1 MQAMADHTI
10 PTGAAGSDAGWT
22 LVSLRPQG
30 QHVALRRAVAGLG
43 GHVLALSP
51 WRLQRLHGTPVVRQ
65 LQRALNCDR
74 VVFTSPAAVA
84 AAASLLPLAEAQR
97 SPWLT
102 VGEGTA
108 RALQAHGIT
117 DVHAP
122 QRMDSEGL
130 LALPVLAHVQGLRIG
145 LVTAPGGR
153 GLIAAQLQA
162 ALVDVG
168 AFDRGARR
176 LLRLPPRT
184 LARLAHSA
192 QPWVLAVSSGEA
204 LQHFWQQLP
213 PALRQRLQARAT
225 AVVASDRLGEQ
236 ARALGLQ
243 HVVRAAGPTTAQ
255 LVAAAHAT
263 LTVPAA
269 T

>member
-10 PTGAAGSDAGWT
+10 PTGAAGSEAGWT
-22 LVSLRPQG
+22 FISLRPRG
-30 QHVALRRAVAGLG
+30 QNAALRRAVAGLG
-43 GHVLALSP
+43 GHVVALPP
-51 WRLQRLHGTPVVRQ
+51 WRLQRLQGTPVVRQ

-84 AAASLLPLAEAQR
+84 AAAALLPLADAQR

-108 RALQAHGIT
+108 RALRTQGI
-117 DVHAP
+117 DQVHAP

-130 LALPVLAHVQGLRIG
+130 LALPVLAQVQGLRIG

-162 ALVDVG
+162 AGATLERADVYQ
-168 AFDRGARR
+168 RC
-176 LLRLPPRT
+176 LLGLQPRV
-184 LARLAHSA
+184 LARLARSA
-192 QPWVLAVSSGEA
+192 SPWVLAVSSGEA
-204 LQHFWQQLP
+204 LQHFWRQI
-213 PALRQRLQARAT
+213 PAALQQRLRAH
-225 AVVASDRLGEQ
+225 ASIVVASDRLGEQ
-236 ARALGLQ
+236 ARDLGL
-243 HVVRAAGPTTAQ
+243 HRVVRSAGPTTEQ

-263 LTVPAA
+263 LTGPAA

>member
-10 PTGAAGSDAGWT
+10 PTGAAGSEAGWT
-22 LVSLRPQG
+22 FISLRPRG
-30 QHVALRRAVAGLG
+30 QNASLRRAVAGLG
-43 GHVLALSP
+43 GHLVALPP
-51 WRLQRLHGTPVVRQ
+51 WRLQRLQGTPVVRQ

-84 AAASLLPLAEAQR
+84 AAAALLPLADAQR

-108 RALQAHGIT
+108 RALRAEGVAE
-117 DVHAP
+117 VHAP

-130 LALPVLAHVQGLRIG
+130 LALPVLAQVQGLRIG

-162 ALVDVG
+162 AGATLERADVYQ
-168 AFDRGARR
+168 RR
-176 LLRLPPRT
+176 LLRLPPRA
-184 LARLAHSA
+184 LARLARSA
-192 QPWVLAVSSGEA
+192 SPWVLAVSSGEA
-204 LQHFWQQLP
+204 LQHFWRQI
-213 PALRQRLQARAT
+213 PAALQRRLRAHASI
-225 AVVASDRLGEQ
+225 VVASDRLGEQ
-236 ARALGLQ
+236 ARSLGL
-243 HVVRAAGPTTAQ
+243 HRVVRSAGPTTEQ

-263 LTVPAA
+263 LTGPAA

>member
-10 PTGAAGSDAGWT
+10 PTGAAGSDAAWT
-22 LVSLRPQG
+22 LISLRPQG
-30 QHVALRRAVAGLG
+30 QHAALRRAVAGLG

-65 LQRALNCDR
+65 LQRTLNCDR

-84 AAASLLPLAEAQR
+84 AAASLLTLVEAQR

-108 RALQAHGIT
+108 RALQAHGISE
-117 DVHAP
+117 VHAP

-130 LALPVLAHVQGLRIG
+130 LALPVLADVQGLRIG

-162 ALVDVG
+162 AGARIERADVYQ
-168 AFDRGARR
+168 RR
-176 LLRLPPRT
+176 LLRLTPRT

-192 QPWVLAVSSGEA
+192 FPWVLAVSSGEA

-213 PALRQRLQARAT
+213 PALQQRLQAHAT
-225 AVVASDRLGEQ
+225 AVVASDRLSEQ

>member
-1 MQAMADHTI
+1 MQAMVDHTI
-10 PTGAAGSDAGWT
+10 PTGATRSGARWT
-22 LVSLRPQG
+22 LISLRPQG
-30 QHVALRRAVAGLG
+30 QQAALRRAVAGRG
-43 GHVLALSP
+43 GQVLALPP
-51 WRLQRLHGTPVVRQ
+51 WRLQRLHGTPVLRQ

-74 VVFTSPAAVA
+74 VVFTSPAAVT
-84 AAASLLPLAEAQR
+84 AAASLLALAEAQR

-108 RALQAHGIT
+108 RALQAHGVAE
-117 DVHAP
+117 VHAP

-130 LALPVLAHVQGLRIG
+130 LALPVLADVRGLRIG

-162 ALVDVG
+162 AGATIERADVYQ
-168 AFDRGARR
+168 RR
-176 LLRLPPRT
+176 LLRLPRRT

-204 LQHFWQQLP
+204 LQHVWQQLP
-213 PALRQRLQARAT
+213 PTWQQRLRAEGRV
-225 AVVASDRLGEQ
+225 VVASDRLGEQ
-236 ARALGLQ
+236 ARSLGLR
-243 HVVRAAGPTTAQ
+243 HISRSASPTAAQ

>member
-10 PTGAAGSDAGWT
+10 PTGAAGSDADWT
-22 LVSLRPQG
+22 FISLRPQG
-30 QHVALRRAVAGLG
+30 QHAALRRAVAGLD
-43 GHVLALSP
+43 GHLLALSP

-84 AAASLLPLAEAQR
+84 AAASLLPLADAQR

-102 VGEGTA
+102 VGDGTA
-108 RALQAHGIT
+108 RALQAQGVNE
-117 DVHAP
+117 VHAP

-130 LALPVLAHVQGLRIG
+130 LALPVLADVRGLRIG

-162 ALVDVG
+162 AGASIERADVYQ
-168 AFDRGARR
+168 RR
-176 LLRLPPRT
+176 LLRLSPRT

-192 QPWVLAVSSGEA
+192 YPWVLAVSSGEA

-213 PALRQRLQARAT
+213 RALQQRLQAHASV
-225 AVVASDRLGEQ
+225 VVASDRLGEQ
-236 ARALGLQ
+236 AQALGLQ
-243 HVVRAAGPTTAQ
+243 RISRSAGPAGAQ
-255 LVAAAHAT
+255 LVSAAHAT

>member
-1 MQAMADHTI
+1 MQAMVDHTI
-10 PTGAAGSDAGWT
+10 PTGATRSGARWT
-22 LVSLRPQG
+22 LISLRPQG
-30 QHVALRRAVAGLG
+30 QNVALRRAVAGLG
-43 GHVLALSP
+43 GDVLALAP
-51 WRLQRLHGTPVVRQ
+51 WRLRRLQGTPVVRQ

-84 AAASLLPLAEAQR
+84 AAASLLPLAEAQC

-108 RALQAHGIT
+108 RALQALGVGE
-117 DVHAP
+117 VHAP

-130 LALPVLAHVQGLRIG
+130 LAMPVLADVQGLHIG

-162 ALVDVG
+162 AGAIIERADVYQ
-168 AFDRGARR
+168 RR
-176 LLRLPPRT
+176 PLHLPPRA

-213 PALRQRLQARAT
+213 PAWQQRLQQHARV
-225 AVVASDRLGEQ
+225 VVASDRLGEQ
-236 ARALGLQ
+236 AQALALQ
-243 HVVRAAGPTTAQ
+243 RITRSAGPTAAQ

-263 LTVPAA
+263 LTVPAV

>member
-10 PTGAAGSDAGWT
+10 PTGAAGSDAAWT
-22 LVSLRPQG
+22 LISLRPQG
-30 QHVALRRAVAGLG
+30 QHAALRRAVAGLG

-65 LQRALNCDR
+65 LQRTLNCDR

-84 AAASLLPLAEAQR
+84 AAASLLTLAEAQR

-108 RALQAHGIT
+108 RALQAHGISE
-117 DVHAP
+117 VHAP

-130 LALPVLAHVQGLRIG
+130 LALPVLADVQGLRIG

-162 ALVDVG
+162 AGARIERADVYQ
-168 AFDRGARR
+168 RR
-176 LLRLPPRT
+176 LLRLAPRT
-184 LARLAHSA
+184 LARLPHSA
-192 QPWVLAVSSGEA
+192 FPWVLAVSSGEA

-213 PALRQRLQARAT
+213 PALQQRLQAHAT

-255 LVAAAHAT
+255 LVVAAHAT

>member
-51 WRLQRLHGTPVVRQ
+51 WRLQRLKGTPVVRQ

-108 RALQAHGIT
+108 RALQALGVSE
-117 DVHAP
+117 VHAP

-130 LALPVLAHVQGLRIG
+130 LAMPVLADVQGLCIG

-162 ALVDVG
+162 AGATIERADVYQ
-168 AFDRGARR
+168 RR
-176 LLRLPPRT
+176 LLRLQPRT
-184 LARLAHSA
+184 LARLPHSA
-192 QPWVLAVSSGEA
+192 
-204 LQHFWQQLP
+204 
-213 PALRQRLQARAT
+213 
-225 AVVASDRLGEQ
+225 Q
-236 ARALGLQ
+236 ARALGLK
-243 HVVRAAGPTTAQ
+243 HIVRAAGPTTTQ
-255 LVAAAHAT
+255 RVGAAHAT

>member
-10 PTGAAGSDAGWT
+10 PTGAAGSDTGWT

-30 QHVALRRAVAGLG
+30 QHAAQRRAVAGLG

-51 WRLQRLHGTPVVRQ
+51 WRLQRLHGTPVLRQ

-84 AAASLLPLAEAQR
+84 AAASLLPLAAAQR

-108 RALQAHGIT
+108 RALQAHGIIE
-117 DVHAP
+117 VHAP

-130 LALPVLAHVQGLRIG
+130 LALPVLANVHGLRIG

-162 ALVDVG
+162 AGATIERADVYQ
-168 AFDRGARR
+168 RR

-184 LARLAHSA
+184 VARLAHSA
-192 QPWVLAVSSGEA
+192 YPWLLAVSSGEA

-213 PALRQRLQARAT
+213 PALQQRLQAQAT

-236 ARALGLQ
+236 ARALGLSC
-243 HVVRAAGPTTAQ
+243 VVRAAGPTTAQ

-263 LTVPAA
+263 LTAPAA

>member
-10 PTGAAGSDAGWT
+10 PTGAAGSEPGWT
-22 LVSLRPQG
+22 FISLRPQG
-30 QHVALRRAVAGLG
+30 QNSALRRAVAGLG
-43 GHVLALSP
+43 GHVVALPP
-51 WRLQRLHGTPVVRQ
+51 WRLQRLNGMPVVRQ

-84 AAASLLPLAEAQR
+84 AAASLLPLAEAHR

-108 RALQAHGIT
+108 RALRAQGVGE
-117 DVHAP
+117 VHAP

-130 LALPVLAHVQGLRIG
+130 LALPVLAEARGLRIG

-153 GLIAAQLQA
+153 GLITAHLQA
-162 ALVDVG
+162 AGATIERADVYQ
-168 AFDRGARR
+168 RR
-176 LLRLPPRT
+176 LLRLSPRT

-204 LQHFWQQLP
+204 LLHFWQQLP
-213 PALRQRLQARAT
+213 PALQQRLQAQAT
-225 AVVASDRLGEQ
+225 VVVASERLGDQ
-236 ARALGLQ
+236 AHALGLQ
-243 HVVRAAGPTTAQ
+243 RVVRAAGPTTAQ

>member
-10 PTGAAGSDAGWT
+10 PTGAAGSEASWT
-22 LVSLRPQG
+22 FISLRPQG
-30 QHVALRRAVAGLG
+30 QNTALRRAVAGLG
-43 GHVLALSP
+43 GHVLALAP
-51 WRLQRLHGTPVVRQ
+51 WRLQRLHGTPVVHQ

-84 AAASLLPLAEAQR
+84 AAAALLPLASAQH

-108 RALQAHGIT
+108 RALRAHGIT
-117 DVHAP
+117 EVHAP

-130 LALPVLAHVQGLRIG
+130 LALPVLAEVQGLRIG

-153 GLIAAQLQA
+153 GLIAAHLQDA
-162 ALVDVG
+162 GAIIERADVYQ
-168 AFDRGARR
+168 RR
-176 LLRLPPRT
+176 LLRLSPRA

-192 QPWVLAVSSGEA
+192 YPWVLAVSSGEA
-204 LQHFWQQLP
+204 LQHFWHQIP
-213 PALRQRLQARAT
+213 PTLQQRLQACAST
-225 AVVASDRLGEQ
+225 VVASERLGEQ

-243 HVVRAAGPTTAQ
+243 RVAHAAGPTAAQ
-255 LVAAAHAT
+255 LAAAAHAT
-263 LTVPAA
+263 LTGPAA

>member
-30 QHVALRRAVAGLG
+30 QNVALRRAVAGLG

-117 DVHAP
+117 EVHAP

-162 ALVDVG
+162 AGATIERADVYQ
-168 AFDRGARR
+168 RR

-213 PALRQRLQARAT
+213 PALRQQLQARAT
-225 AVVASDRLGEQ
+225 AVVASDRLGER

-243 HVVRAAGPTTAQ
+243 HVVRAAGPTTTQ
-255 LVAAAHAT
+255 LVAAAHTT